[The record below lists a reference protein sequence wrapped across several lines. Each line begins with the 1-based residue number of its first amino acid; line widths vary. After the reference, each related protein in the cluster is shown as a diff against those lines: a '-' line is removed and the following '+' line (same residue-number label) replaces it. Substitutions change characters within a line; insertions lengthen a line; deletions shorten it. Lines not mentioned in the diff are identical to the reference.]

1 MRYLEDNVEEEGDV
15 SDAKEPSQDPTL
27 KPAPAKRSRSAEYPP
42 PAVKRMKKVIHARE
56 GKLIKSYTNTGR

>member
-27 KPAPAKRSRSAEYPP
+27 KPAPSKRSRSAEYPP
-42 PAVKRMKKVIHARE
+42 PAVKRMKKVINAN
-56 GKLIKSYTNTGR
+56 LY